1 MPKPTLSAENKR
13 KLARL
18 VCDAV
23 KQSDEKM
30 TERVKGWDESEK
42 MNQAYIPAA
51 DAARNAKRSA
61 EEFSFTKL
69 VIPYSY
75 AMMMAEHT
83 YLTSIFLGRPN
94 PFQLAARNGTGQNDV
109 LAMESVLDYQNVKG
123 EMMVPLYIGLYDLSM
138 YGVACVG
145 SYWDEETVSISTW
158 AEQPVV
164 VEGVASEKTEEVY
177 QEIFEILYNGNRL
190 FNVKP
195 KEMILDTRV
204 GFAQFQTG
212 EFFGRRVSMAIN
224 ELKLSDDYFD
234 LDLIDTSGLSMDA
247 NDSENP
253 ALVETERYNSTLDP
267 EKRKNF
273 ARLYELYFKL
283 VPADYGLSPNKNE
296 EIWVLTV
303 ANGSV
308 LVGASP
314 SGWLHGRFP
323 YDLMIREFDGYTLS
337 SRGIPDIGRPLN
349 DTMNWLVNSH
359 MFNVERTLN
368 NEFIFDPS
376 IINAKDFMDPLP
388 GKRVRVRA
396 EGYGKDIRNSFMQI
410 PMHDVTQTHL
420 QDIRLVEAMFQRV
433 FGINDQ
439 MLGALANGGRKTA
452 TEVRSAAG
460 FGLNRLK
467 ALSEFISV
475 MFFGPLTRKL
485 VSNSRQMYDSE
496 MKFKIFQDEG
506 MGGELREISIEDITG
521 EFDFAPV
528 DGAMPIDRMA
538 QTMIYKELLMAMQ
551 TMPAIAGRYDV
562 AMFFA
567 YTAKLAGVKNLKSFE
582 IQLAD
587 QKKIAQEAALG
598 NLVVGGPNGQNSGG
612 DGSAPSNSPGLEGT
626 PTASGMGPVG

>member
-1 MPKPTLSAENKR
+1 MAKPTVSTENKK

-23 KQSDEKM
+23 KMSDEKLSK
-30 TERVKGWDESEK
+30 RVKEWDESERV
-42 MNQAYIPAA
+42 NQAYIPAA
-51 DAARNAKRSA
+51 DAERNSKRKG

-94 PFQLAARNGTGQNDV
+94 PFQLAGRNGTGQNEV
-109 LAMESVLDYQNVKG
+109 LAMEAILDYQNVKG
-123 EMMVPLYIGLYDLSM
+123 EMLVPLYIGLYDLSM
-138 YGVACVG
+138 YGLAVVG
-145 SYWDEETVSISTW
+145 SYWDTEVVSISTW
-158 AEQPVV
+158 EETNVEVAGVV
-164 VEGVASEKTEEVY
+164 SEETETTYVEVNEE
-177 QEIFEILYNGNRL
+177 LYNGGKL

-195 KEMILDTRV
+195 KEMIIDPRV
-204 GFAQFQTG
+204 GFVKFQTG
-212 EFFGRRVSMAIN
+212 EFFGRRVTMSTN
-224 ELKLSDDYFD
+224 ELKNNPDFFD
-234 LDLIDTSGLSMDA
+234 VEFIDKNGGYPDA
-247 NDSENP
+247 HDSENP
-253 ALVETERYNSTLDP
+253 ALTEPDRYNSVLDP

-273 ARLYELYFKL
+273 ARLYELYVKL
-283 VPADYGLSPNKNE
+283 VPNDYGLSPNKNE
-296 EIWVLTV
+296 EIWCLTV
-303 ANGSV
+303 ANGS
-308 LVGASP
+308 LLIGANP

-323 YDLMIREFDGYTLS
+323 YDIMVREFDGYTLS
-337 SRGIPDIGRPLN
+337 SRGIPEIGRPMN

-359 MFNVERTLN
+359 MFNVERSLN

-376 IINAKDFMDPLP
+376 IINAKDFLDPLP
-388 GKRVRVRA
+388 GKRVRLRP

-410 PMHDVTQTHL
+410 PQHDVTQSHL

-439 MLGALANGGRKTA
+439 MLGALASGGRKTA

-467 ALSEFISV
+467 SLSEFISV

-485 VSNSRQMYDSE
+485 VSNSRQMYDAE
-496 MKFKIFQDEG
+496 TKFKIVQDEG
-506 MGGELREISIEDITG
+506 MGNTAVDVSVEDIVG

-551 TMPAIAGRYDV
+551 SLPAIAGRYDV
-562 AMFFA
+562 AQFFA
-567 YTAKLAGVKNLKSFE
+567 YTAKLAGVKNLSSFE

-587 QKKIAQEAALG
+587 QQKIANEAALG
-598 NLVVGGPNGQNSGG
+598 NLVIGGKGGQTASRDGG
-612 DGSAPSNSPGLEGT
+612 ASPDGAGIAGT